1 MSNCNISNIE
11 DRICKNLQ
19 GGIDAIYLFPFVKY
33 SRSQIK
39 TLGQKLV
46 EFPTTQIYTYFSQ
59 VADFSE
65 NTSVERG
72 NVTWTQTLNLELLK
86 TYEGSEVWKLVN
98 KDYRAIFID
107 RVGNI
112 RILGLYNGCEATVTD
127 TTGSDKSS
135 ANSYQITITAK
146 EDNQAYYMDSLL
158 PEFII
163 DTEKNYI
170 FNESPDTNYIFNGS
184 PATNYIFN
192 D

>member
-1 MSNCNISNIE
+1 MNNCDISNIE

-46 EFPTTQIYTYFSQ
+46 QFPTTFIYTYFSQ
-59 VADFSE
+59 VSDFSE
-65 NTSVERG
+65 NTNIERG
-72 NVTWTQTLNLELLK
+72 NVTWTQTLNFELLK
-86 TYEGSEVWKLVN
+86 TYEGSEAYKLVN

-146 EDNQAYYMDSLL
+146 EDNQAYY
-158 PEFII
+158 I
-163 DTEKNYI
+163 DALDPMFPIDYEKNYI
-170 FNESPDTNYIFNGS
+170 FNDVDKNFIFNGI
-184 PATNYIFN
+184 PLTNYIFN

>member
-1 MSNCNISNIE
+1 MSNCDISNIE

-46 EFPTTQIYTYFSQ
+46 QFPTTFIYTYFSQ

-65 NTSVERG
+65 STNIERG
-72 NVTWTQTLNLELLK
+72 NVTWTQTLNFELLK
-86 TYEGSEVWKLVN
+86 TYEGSEAYKLVN

-146 EDNQAYYMDSLL
+146 EDNQAYY
-158 PEFII
+158 I
-163 DTEKNYI
+163 DALDPMFPIDYEKNYI
-170 FNESPDTNYIFNGS
+170 FNDVDKNFIFNGGVL
-184 PATNYIFN
+184 TNYIFN

>member
-1 MSNCNISNIE
+1 MNNCDISNIE

-46 EFPTTQIYTYFSQ
+46 EFPTTFVYTYFSQ

-65 NTSVERG
+65 NTSIERG
-72 NVTWTQTLNLELLK
+72 NVTWTQTLNFELLK
-86 TYEGSEVWKLVN
+86 TYEGSEAYKLVN

-112 RILGLYNGCEATVTD
+112 RIIGLYNGCEATVTD

-146 EDNQAYYMDSLL
+146 EDNQAYY
-158 PEFII
+158 I
-163 DTEKNYI
+163 DALDPMFPIDYEKNYI
-170 FNESPDTNYIFNGS
+170 FNDVDKNFIFNGG
-184 PATNYIFN
+184 ALTNYIFN

>member
-1 MSNCNISNIE
+1 MNNCDISNIE

-46 EFPTTQIYTYFSQ
+46 QFPTTFIYTYFSQ
-59 VADFSE
+59 VSDFSE
-65 NTSVERG
+65 NTNIERG
-72 NVTWTQTLNLELLK
+72 NVTWTQTLNFELLK
-86 TYEGSEVWKLVN
+86 TYEGSEAYKLVN

-146 EDNQAYYMDSLL
+146 EDNQAYY
-158 PEFII
+158 I
-163 DTEKNYI
+163 DALDPMFPIDYEKNYI
-170 FNESPDTNYIFNGS
+170 FNDVDKNFIFNDS
-184 PATNYIFN
+184 VLTNYIFN

>member
-1 MSNCNISNIE
+1 MSNCDISNIE

-19 GGIDAIYLFPFVKY
+19 GGIDTIYLFPFVKY

-46 EFPTTQIYTYFSQ
+46 QFPTTFIYTYFSQ
-59 VADFSE
+59 VSDFSE
-65 NTSVERG
+65 NTSIERG
-72 NVTWTQTLNLELLK
+72 NVTWTQTLNFELLK
-86 TYEGSEVWKLVN
+86 TYEGSEAYKLVN

-112 RILGLYNGCEATVTD
+112 RIIGLYNGCEATVTD

-146 EDNQAYYMDSLL
+146 EDNQAYY
-158 PEFII
+158 I
-163 DTEKNYI
+163 DALDPMFPIDYEKNYI
-170 FNESPDTNYIFNGS
+170 FNDVDKNFIFNGL
-184 PATNYIFN
+184 PLTNYIFN

>member
-1 MSNCNISNIE
+1 MSNCDISNIE

-46 EFPTTQIYTYFSQ
+46 EFPTTFIYTYFSQ
-59 VADFSE
+59 VSDFSE
-65 NTSVERG
+65 NTSIERG
-72 NVTWTQTLNLELLK
+72 NVTWTQTLNFELLK
-86 TYEGSEVWKLVN
+86 TYEGSEAYKLVN

-107 RVGNI
+107 RIGNI

-127 TTGSDKSS
+127 TTGGDKSS
-135 ANSYQITITAK
+135 ANSYQITLTAK
-146 EDNQAYYMDSLL
+146 EDNQAYY
-158 PEFII
+158 I
-163 DTEKNYI
+163 DALDPMFPIDYEKNYI
-170 FNESPDTNYIFNGS
+170 FNDVDKNFIFNDS
-184 PATNYIFN
+184 VLTNYIFN

>member
-1 MSNCNISNIE
+1 MSNCDISNIE

-46 EFPTTQIYTYFSQ
+46 QFPTTFIYTYFSQ
-59 VADFSE
+59 VSDFSE
-65 NTSVERG
+65 NTNIERG
-72 NVTWTQTLNLELLK
+72 NVTWTQTLNFELLK
-86 TYEGSEVWKLVN
+86 TYEGSEAYKLVN

-146 EDNQAYYMDSLL
+146 EDNQAYY
-158 PEFII
+158 I
-163 DTEKNYI
+163 DALDPMFPIDYEKNYI
-170 FNESPDTNYIFNGS
+170 FNDVDKNFIFNDS
-184 PATNYIFN
+184 VLTNYIFN

>member
-1 MSNCNISNIE
+1 MSNCDISNIE

-33 SRSQIK
+33 PRSQIK

-46 EFPTTQIYTYFSQ
+46 QFPTTFIYTYFSQ
-59 VADFSE
+59 VSDFSE
-65 NTSVERG
+65 NTSIERG
-72 NVTWTQTLNLELLK
+72 NVTWTQTLNFELLK
-86 TYEGSEVWKLVN
+86 TYEGSEAYKLVN

-112 RILGLYNGCEATVTD
+112 RIIGLYNGCEATVTD

-146 EDNQAYYMDSLL
+146 EDNQAYY
-158 PEFII
+158 I
-163 DTEKNYI
+163 DALDPMFPIDYEKNYI
-170 FNESPDTNYIFNGS
+170 FNDVDKNFIFNGI
-184 PATNYIFN
+184 PLTNYIFN

>member
-1 MSNCNISNIE
+1 MNNCDISNIE

-39 TLGQKLV
+39 TLGQKLFQ
-46 EFPTTQIYTYFSQ
+46 FPTTFIYTYFSQ
-59 VADFSE
+59 VSDFSE
-65 NTSVERG
+65 NTSIERG
-72 NVTWTQTLNLELLK
+72 NVTWTQTLNFELLK
-86 TYEGSEVWKLVN
+86 TYEGSEAYKLVN

-112 RILGLYNGCEATVTD
+112 RIIGLYNGCEATVTD

-146 EDNQAYYMDSLL
+146 EDNQAYY
-158 PEFII
+158 I
-163 DTEKNYI
+163 DALDPMFPIDYEKNYI
-170 FNESPDTNYIFNGS
+170 FNDVDKNFIFNGG
-184 PATNYIFN
+184 ALTNYIFN

>member
-1 MSNCNISNIE
+1 MSNCDISNIE
-11 DRICKNLQ
+11 NRICKNLQ

-46 EFPTTQIYTYFSQ
+46 EFPTTFIYTYFSQ
-59 VADFSE
+59 VSDFSE
-65 NTSVERG
+65 NTSIERG
-72 NVTWTQTLNLELLK
+72 NVTWTQTLNFELLK
-86 TYEGSEVWKLVN
+86 TYEGSEAYKLVN

-146 EDNQAYYMDSLL
+146 EDNQAYYIDSLD
-158 PEFII
+158 PMFPI
-163 DTEKNYI
+163 DNEKNYI
-170 FNESPDTNYIFNGS
+170 FNDVDKNFIFNGGVL
-184 PATNYIFN
+184 TNYIFN

>member
-1 MSNCNISNIE
+1 MSNCDISNIE

-46 EFPTTQIYTYFSQ
+46 EFPTTFVYTYFSQ

-65 NTSVERG
+65 NTSIERG
-72 NVTWTQTLNLELLK
+72 NVTWTQTLNFELLK
-86 TYEGSEVWKLVN
+86 TYEGSEAYKLVN

-112 RILGLYNGCEATVTD
+112 RIIGLYNGCEATVTD

-146 EDNQAYYMDSLL
+146 EDNQAYY
-158 PEFII
+158 I
-163 DTEKNYI
+163 DALDPMFPIDYEKNYI
-170 FNESPDTNYIFNGS
+170 FNDVDKNFIFNGG
-184 PATNYIFN
+184 ALTNYIFN

>member
-1 MSNCNISNIE
+1 MSNCDISNIE

-46 EFPTTQIYTYFSQ
+46 QFPTTFIYTYFSQ
-59 VADFSE
+59 VSDFSE
-65 NTSVERG
+65 NTSIERG
-72 NVTWTQTLNLELLK
+72 NVTWTQTLNFELLK
-86 TYEGSEVWKLVN
+86 TYEGSEAYKLVN

-112 RILGLYNGCEATVTD
+112 RIIGLYNGCEATVTD

-146 EDNQAYYMDSLL
+146 EDNQAYY
-158 PEFII
+158 I
-163 DTEKNYI
+163 DALDPMFPIDYEKNYI
-170 FNESPDTNYIFNGS
+170 FNDVDKNFIFNGG
-184 PATNYIFN
+184 ALTNYIFN

>member
-1 MSNCNISNIE
+1 MSNCDISNIE

-46 EFPTTQIYTYFSQ
+46 QFPTTFIYTYFSQ
-59 VADFSE
+59 VSDFSE
-65 NTSVERG
+65 NTSIERG
-72 NVTWTQTLNLELLK
+72 NVTWTQTLNFELLK
-86 TYEGSEVWKLVN
+86 TYEGSEAYKLVN

-112 RILGLYNGCEATVTD
+112 RIIGLYNGCEATVTD

-146 EDNQAYYMDSLL
+146 EDNQAYY
-158 PEFII
+158 I
-163 DTEKNYI
+163 DALDPMFPIDYEKNYI
-170 FNESPDTNYIFNGS
+170 FNDVDKNFIFNGGVL
-184 PATNYIFN
+184 TNYIFN

>member
-1 MSNCNISNIE
+1 MSNCDISNIE

-65 NTSVERG
+65 STNIERG
-72 NVTWTQTLNLELLK
+72 NVTWTQTLNFELLK
-86 TYEGSEVWKLVN
+86 TYEGSEAYKLVN

-146 EDNQAYYMDSLL
+146 EDNQAYY
-158 PEFII
+158 I
-163 DTEKNYI
+163 DALDPMFPIDYEKNYI
-170 FNESPDTNYIFNGS
+170 FNDVDKNFIFNGGVL
-184 PATNYIFN
+184 TNYIFN

>member
-1 MSNCNISNIE
+1 M
-11 DRICKNLQ
+11 L
-19 GGIDAIYLFPFVKY
+19 
-33 SRSQIK
+33 
-39 TLGQKLV
+39 
-46 EFPTTQIYTYFSQ
+46 
-59 VADFSE
+59 
-65 NTSVERG
+65 TS
-72 NVTWTQTLNLELLK
+72 
-86 TYEGSEVWKLVN
+86 

-127 TTGSDKSS
+127 TTGGDKTS

-170 FNESPDTNYIFNGS
+170 FNESPDTNFVFNDS
-184 PATNYIFN
+184 ILTNYIFN

>member
-1 MSNCNISNIE
+1 MSNCDISNIE

-19 GGIDAIYLFPFVKY
+19 GGIDTIYLFPFVKY

-46 EFPTTQIYTYFSQ
+46 QFPTTFIYTYFSQ
-59 VADFSE
+59 VSDFSE
-65 NTSVERG
+65 NTSIERG
-72 NVTWTQTLNLELLK
+72 NVTWTQTLNFELLK
-86 TYEGSEVWKLVN
+86 TYEGSEAYKLVN

-112 RILGLYNGCEATVTD
+112 RIIGLYNGCEATVTD

-146 EDNQAYYMDSLL
+146 EDNQAYYIDSLD
-158 PEFII
+158 PMFPI
-163 DTEKNYI
+163 DYEKNYI
-170 FNESPDTNYIFNGS
+170 FNDVDKNFIFNGGVL
-184 PATNYIFN
+184 TNYIFN

>member
-1 MSNCNISNIE
+1 MSNCDISNIE

-46 EFPTTQIYTYFSQ
+46 QFPTTFIYTYFSQ
-59 VADFSE
+59 VSDFSE
-65 NTSVERG
+65 NTSLERG
-72 NVTWTQTLNLELLK
+72 NVTWTQTLNFELLK
-86 TYEGSEVWKLVN
+86 TYEGSEAYKLVN

-127 TTGSDKSS
+127 TTGGDKSS

-146 EDNQAYYMDSLL
+146 EDNQAYY
-158 PEFII
+158 I
-163 DTEKNYI
+163 DALDPMFPIDYEKNYI
-170 FNESPDTNYIFNGS
+170 FNDVDKNFIFNGGLI
-184 PATNYIFN
+184 NYIFN

>member
-1 MSNCNISNIE
+1 MSNCDISNIE

-46 EFPTTQIYTYFSQ
+46 QFPTTFIYTYFSQ
-59 VADFSE
+59 VSDFSE
-65 NTSVERG
+65 NTSIERG
-72 NVTWTQTLNLELLK
+72 NVTWTQTLNFELLK
-86 TYEGSEVWKLVN
+86 TYEGSEAYKLVN

-146 EDNQAYYMDSLL
+146 EDNQAYY
-158 PEFII
+158 I
-163 DTEKNYI
+163 DALDPMFPIDYEKNYI
-170 FNESPDTNYIFNGS
+170 FNDVDKNFIFNGGVL
-184 PATNYIFN
+184 TNYIFN

>member
-1 MSNCNISNIE
+1 MSNCDISNIE

-46 EFPTTQIYTYFSQ
+46 QFPTTFIYTYFSQ
-59 VADFSE
+59 VSDFSE
-65 NTSVERG
+65 NTSIERG
-72 NVTWTQTLNLELLK
+72 NVTWTQTLNFELLK
-86 TYEGSEVWKLVN
+86 TYEGSEAYKLVN

-112 RILGLYNGCEATVTD
+112 RIIGLYNGCEATVTD

-146 EDNQAYYMDSLL
+146 EDNQAYYIDSLN
-158 PEFII
+158 PMFPI
-163 DTEKNYI
+163 DYEKNYI
-170 FNESPDTNYIFNGS
+170 FNDVDKNFIFNGGVL
-184 PATNYIFN
+184 TNYIFN

>member
-1 MSNCNISNIE
+1 MSNCDISNIE

-46 EFPTTQIYTYFSQ
+46 QFPTTFIYTYFSQ
-59 VADFSE
+59 VSDFSE
-65 NTSVERG
+65 NTNIERG
-72 NVTWTQTLNLELLK
+72 NVTWTQTLNFELLK
-86 TYEGSEVWKLVN
+86 TYEGSEAYKLVN

-112 RILGLYNGCEATVTD
+112 RIIGLYNGCEATVTD

-146 EDNQAYYMDSLL
+146 EDNQAYY
-158 PEFII
+158 I
-163 DTEKNYI
+163 DALDPMFPIDYEKNYI
-170 FNESPDTNYIFNGS
+170 FNDVDKNFIFNDS
-184 PATNYIFN
+184 VLTNYIFN